1 MDPST
6 PTLSSNSPVLHMGV
20 LPVTEAKP
28 SSNVTNH
35 SEGTNVDHLR
45 TAVGGNPPSTHL
57 SIGEQ
62 IFLNKILRRIILNKD
77 TLLRFR
83 CPRYETSSIE

>member
-6 PTLSSNSPVLHMGV
+6 TTLSSSSPVLHMGV

-28 SSNVTNH
+28 SRNVTNH
-35 SEGTNVDHLR
+35 SEGTNVDHPR

-57 SIGEQ
+57 SIGKQ
-62 IFLNKILRRIILNKD
+62 IFLNQILRRLILNKD
-77 TLLRFR
+77 TLLKFW
-83 CPRYETSSIE
+83 CPRYETSSIQ